1 MIKIYP
7 TKTTRNDTWKG
18 NPPILFIRLPTSGWG
33 SSGII
38 FHGPIKGEVEWRA
51 LVVVDAIGVV
61 KPWQKAVAVAATQR
75 DSESLMMSQFL
86 IVLCDAVGACRKRDR
101 VDCVRREGSSMTI
114 LARTIE
120 LFRAHR
126 ELHEGSGLILIELQ
140 TKQK

>member
-1 MIKIYP
+1 MKIYP

-18 NPPILFIRLPTSGWG
+18 NPPVLFIRLPTSGWG

-75 DSESLMMSQFL
+75 DSESLMVSEFL
-86 IVLCDAVGACRKRDR
+86 IVLCEGLVHAERETEI
-101 VDCVRREGSSMTI
+101 DCVRREGNSMTI

-120 LFRAHR
+120 LFSR
-126 ELHEGSGLILIELQ
+126 ESNCL
-140 TKQK
+140 